1 MRLALGTDHRGYA
14 LKEHLAGYLREAGHE
29 VLDMGIDSE
38 ESADYPLFAFSVGEK
53 VAAGVADRGILI
65 CGTGIGMSIAANKV
79 EGVRAAL
86 VYDEDAARLSR
97 EHNDANVLVLPG
109 NWLSKEKACAW
120 VELWLAVAF
129 EGERHMRRVGII
141 DDYDRNRDS
150 GR

>member
-1 MRLALGTDHRGYA
+1 
-14 LKEHLAGYLREAGHE
+14 
-29 VLDMGIDSE
+29 
-38 ESADYPLFAFSVGEK
+38 VGEK

-79 EGVRAAL
+79 AGVRAAL
-86 VYDEDAARLSR
+86 VYDEDSLRLSR

-109 NWLSKEKACAW
+109 NSLGEERACTW
-120 VELWLAVAF
+120 VDLWLAAAF

-150 GR
+150 GS